1 MKTGLVHRKRSQI
14 RRLLRR
20 LEKVNGGAFIFKLAL
35 LGLIP
40 VFFLYAD
47 DVKPSAAPE
56 LGAGVIDTNATIS
69 PTDTNATISP
79 TDTNATISATD
90 TNATSVPFLPKERQI
105 PATLGQ
111 FSVIPRKDPFRLI
124 KPKREEPKPEIVTPP
139 RTVGVPQLS
148 GISTMFG
155 TNKAVLRISPPSGGK
170 AEYVFLKEG
179 EELHGVEVVKIK
191 TLEKDANMT
200 KTSGL
205 PEWTVE
211 VLVRG
216 QTFNLEL
223 DKKRVVSSRS
233 RSSRSSSSRPSGP
246 STSPVRPSGNNYRP
260 NFGKETQKPTT
271 PTEKKPPPSTKGG
284 STPKPPGNQLKQV
297 PTRER
302 SIQPSLE
309 FPSRFGAEMYEE
321 PPFDLS
327 LQQLVTDP
335 AQLTTQ
341 REIIRGQYSQEVP
354 TDLPVEER

>member
-1 MKTGLVHRKRSQI
+1 MSLVYKKHSQI
-14 RRLLRR
+14 QCLLRK
-20 LEKVNGGAFIFKLAL
+20 LDQVNGGAFILKLVL

-40 VFFLYAD
+40 FFFLYAD

-69 PTDTNATISP
+69 PTDTNATSM
-79 TDTNATISATD
+79 
-90 TNATSVPFLPKERQI
+90 PFLPKEREI

-124 KPKREEPKPEIVTPP
+124 KPKREEAKPEIVTPP

-200 KTSGL
+200 KASGP

-223 DKKRVVSSRS
+223 DKKRVTSSKSRSSRS
-233 RSSRSSSSRPSGP
+233 RSSSSGASGP
-246 STSPVRPSGNNYRP
+246 STSPVRPSGNSYRP
-260 NFGKETQKPTT
+260 NFGRETQKPTT
-271 PTEKKPPPSTKGG
+271 STEKKPTPGAKGG

-302 SIQPSLE
+302 TIQPSLE

-327 LQQLVTDP
+327 LQQLITDP
-335 AQLTTQ
+335 AQLTAQ

>member
-1 MKTGLVHRKRSQI
+1 
-14 RRLLRR
+14 
-20 LEKVNGGAFIFKLAL
+20 
-35 LGLIP
+35 
-40 VFFLYAD
+40 
-47 DVKPSAAPE
+47 
-56 LGAGVIDTNATIS
+56 
-69 PTDTNATISP
+69 
-79 TDTNATISATD
+79 
-90 TNATSVPFLPKERQI
+90 
-105 PATLGQ
+105 
-111 FSVIPRKDPFRLI
+111 
-124 KPKREEPKPEIVTPP
+124 
-139 RTVGVPQLS
+139 
-148 GISTMFG
+148 
-155 TNKAVLRISPPSGGK
+155 
-170 AEYVFLKEG
+170 
-179 EELHGVEVVKIK
+179 
-191 TLEKDANMT
+191 MT

-223 DKKRVVSSRS
+223 DKKRIVSSRS
-233 RSSRSSSSRPSGP
+233 GSSRSSRSSRSSSSRSSSSRPSGP

-271 PTEKKPPPSTKGG
+271 PTEKKPPPSTKGS
-284 STPKPPGNQLKQV
+284 STPKSPGNQLKQV

>member
-1 MKTGLVHRKRSQI
+1 MSLVYKKPSQI
-14 RRLLRR
+14 QRLLRKF
-20 LEKVNGGAFIFKLAL
+20 EKVNGGAFILKLGL

-40 VFFLYAD
+40 FFFLFAD
-47 DVKPSAAPE
+47 DVTPSATPE
-56 LGAGVIDTNATIS
+56 LGAEVIDTNATIS

-79 TDTNATISATD
+79 TDTNATSM
-90 TNATSVPFLPKERQI
+90 PFLPKERQI

-200 KTSGL
+200 KTLGL

-223 DKKRVVSSRS
+223 DKKRVVSSRSGSSRSS

-260 NFGKETQKPTT
+260 NFGRETQKPTT
-271 PTEKKPPPSTKGG
+271 SPEKKLPPSTKGG

-327 LQQLVTDP
+327 LQQLITDP

-354 TDLPVEER
+354 TDLPVKER